1 VRKLKE
7 EVDEIW
13 DPLEDEEYFAD
24 DIF

>member
-1 VRKLKE
+1 MKKNAE
-7 EVDEIW
+7 MDEIW